1 MPLKQEI
8 DEIYLTL
15 FLLRCG
21 MEFEDGRD
29 AERIAEMI
37 LFSGILTNGRPPTEG
52 IALKV
57 GVGEDDDLVGSERL
71 KHRCG
76 KHLETSARHP
86 YTVGEMLTADDGGL
100 LGFHDTDYRF
110 TVHASSI
117 RPLTSSIR
125 H

>member
-1 MPLKQEI
+1 
-8 DEIYLTL
+8 
-15 FLLRCG
+15 

-37 LFSGILTNGRPPTEG
+37 LFSGILTNGRPPAEG
-52 IALKV
+52 IALRV

-71 KHRCG
+71 KHRCV